1 MVDLSIVVLAYRSE
15 EYLKEFA
22 MQIIEELSNE
32 SVQYELIIVAN
43 YDSLGDKTPQIAEEI
58 ANQYSKVR
66 CLAQEKQGKMGWD
79 MRMGLDAC
87 NGKVLLVID
96 GDGQM
101 PSSDIMNVY
110 QALVHGNYDLVKTFR
125 AVRMDGCWRRLMSK
139 GYNRLFHMFYPM
151 AKGIQ
156 DVNSKP
162 KAFTQEAYNRM
173 DLTSNDWFTDSEIMI
188 QALVHKMR
196 ICEIGTTFYKN
207 ERRASF
213 VKLSTALEFLLNLIH
228 YRFIKKR

>member
-22 MQIIEELSNE
+22 VQIIEELSNE
-32 SVQYELIIVAN
+32 SLRYEVVIVAN
-43 YDSLGDKTPQIAEEI
+43 YDSVDDRTPQIAEEI
-58 ANQYSKVR
+58 ASQYSKVR
-66 CLAQEKQGKMGWD
+66 CLTQEKQGKMGWD

-87 NGKVLLVID
+87 KGNVLLVID

-101 PSSDIMNVY
+101 PSSDLMNVY
-110 QALVHGNYDLVKTFR
+110 QALVHGKYDLVKTFR
-125 AVRMDGCWRRLMSK
+125 AIRMDGWRRRLMSK
-139 GYNRLFHMFYPM
+139 GYNRLFHILYPM
-151 AKGIQ
+151 ARGIQ

-162 KAFTQEAYNRM
+162 KALTKEAYNRLN
-173 DLTSNDWFTDSEIMI
+173 LTSNDWFTDSEIMI
-188 QALVHKMR
+188 QALAHKMR

-213 VKLSTALEFLLNLIH
+213 VKVSTAFEFLFNLLY
-228 YRFIKKR
+228 YRFIKKS

>member
-22 MQIIEELSNE
+22 VQIIEELSNE
-32 SVQYELIIVAN
+32 SLRYEVVIVAN
-43 YDSLGDKTPQIAEEI
+43 YDSVDDRTPQIAEEI
-58 ANQYSKVR
+58 ASQYSKVR
-66 CLAQEKQGKMGWD
+66 CLTQEKQGKMGWD

-87 NGKVLLVID
+87 KGNVLLVID

-110 QALVHGNYDLVKTFR
+110 QALVHGKYDLVKTFR
-125 AVRMDGCWRRLMSK
+125 AIRMDGWRRRLMSK
-139 GYNRLFHMFYPM
+139 GYNRLFHILYPM
-151 AKGIQ
+151 ARGIQ

-162 KAFTQEAYNRM
+162 KALTKEAYNRLN
-173 DLTSNDWFTDSEIMI
+173 LTSNDWFTDSEIMI
-188 QALVHKMR
+188 QALAHKMR

-213 VKLSTALEFLLNLIH
+213 VKVSTAFEFLFNLLY
-228 YRFIKKR
+228 YRFIKKS

>member
-15 EYLKEFA
+15 EYLKDFA
-22 MQIIEELSNE
+22 LQIVDELSKE
-32 SVQYELIIVAN
+32 TLQYELIIVAN
-43 YDSLGDKTPQIAEEI
+43 YDSLKDKTPQIAEEI
-58 ANQYSKVR
+58 ARQYQHVR
-66 CLAQEKQGKMGWD
+66 CLTQEKQGKMGWD

-87 NGKVLLVID
+87 NGNVLLVID

-110 QALVHGNYDLVKTFR
+110 QALVHGKYDLVKTFR
-125 AVRMDGCWRRLMSK
+125 AIRMDGWWRRVMSK

-162 KAFTQEAYNRM
+162 KALTKEAYNRLE
-173 DLTSNDWFTDSEIMI
+173 LTSNDWFTDSEIMI
-188 QALVHKMR
+188 QALAQKMR

-213 VKLSTALEFLLNLIH
+213 VKVSTAFEFLFNLLH
-228 YRFIKKR
+228 YRFFKKR

>member
-1 MVDLSIVVLAYRSE
+1 MVDLSIVILAYRSE

-110 QALVHGNYDLVKTFR
+110 QALVYGNYDLVKTFR

>member
-1 MVDLSIVVLAYRSE
+1 MLDLSIVVLAYRSE
-15 EYLKEFA
+15 EYLKDFA
-22 MQIIEELSNE
+22 LQIVDELSRE
-32 SVQYELIIVAN
+32 SLQYELIIVAN
-43 YDSLGDKTPQIAEEI
+43 YDSVQDKTPQIAEEI
-58 ANQYSKVR
+58 ARQYQHVR
-66 CLAQEKQGKMGWD
+66 CLTQEKQGKMGWD

-87 NGKVLLVID
+87 NGNVLVVID

-110 QALVHGNYDLVKTFR
+110 QALVHGKYDLVKTFR
-125 AVRMDGCWRRLMSK
+125 AIRMDGWWRRVMSK

-162 KAFTQEAYNRM
+162 KALTKEAYNRL

-188 QALVHKMR
+188 QALAQKMR
-196 ICEIGTTFYKN
+196 ICEIITTFYKN

-213 VKLSTALEFLLNLIH
+213 VKVSGI
-228 YRFIKKR
+228 